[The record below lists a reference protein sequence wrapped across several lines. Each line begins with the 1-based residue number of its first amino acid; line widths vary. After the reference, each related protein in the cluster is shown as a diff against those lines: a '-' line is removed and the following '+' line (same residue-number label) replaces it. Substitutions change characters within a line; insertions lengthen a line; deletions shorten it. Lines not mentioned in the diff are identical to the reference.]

1 MMPAADKR
9 SAAATLMFMVC
20 ALCAFLAGGSIPAA
34 GANKIEQAEIGTTVV
49 IRRRVTGTLGDS
61 KRRLRRGVRVFRN
74 EMLETSARS
83 RLELKLDDDTKLA
96 LGPSARLYLDDYVVG
111 TSDGVTK
118 ITLKFLKGAFRFITG
133 QNKSEV
139 YEIETPSAT
148 IGVRGTVFDVFIS
161 KKGDTVVLLHEGEV
175 EICSRARRC
184 RRHNVVGRIVHA
196 ALTGFVSEPLKWTGK
211 LIPGVSVTR
220 AFPFVG
226 RRLII
231 DPIRRLK
238 HAAIVDRPVKGAR
251 RVLRKGGRA
260 VERGTRSLGRA
271 IRKISPF

>member
-1 MMPAADKR
+1 MTPAADKR
-9 SAAATLMFMVC
+9 SAALLLTLMLFA
-20 ALCAFLAGGSIPAA
+20 ALALVANSSMPAA
-34 GANKIEQAEIGTTVV
+34 GANKVQQPEIGTTIV

-61 KRRLRRGVRVFRN
+61 KRRLRPGLRVFRN
-74 EMLETSARS
+74 ELLETSARS

-96 LGPSARLYLDDYVVG
+96 LGPSARLHLDDYVVG

-118 ITLKFLKGAFRFITG
+118 ITLKLLKGAFRFITG

-139 YEIETPSAT
+139 YEIVTPSAT
-148 IGVRGTVFDVFIS
+148 IGVRGTVFDVFIGRN
-161 KKGDTVVLLHEGEV
+161 GDTVVLLHEGEV
-175 EICSRARRC
+175 EICSRTRRC

-196 ALTGFVSEPLKWTGK
+196 AITGFVSAPLRWTGK

-231 DPIRRLK
+231 DPIRRLR
-238 HAAIVDRPVKGAR
+238 HANIIDKPAKGAR
-251 RVLRKGGRA
+251 RVLRSGGRA